1 MSLTLFP
8 AVDIKDGRAVRL
20 TQGKADEE
28 TVYDAD
34 PVAAARRFAEEG
46 AEWLHVV
53 DLDAAF
59 TGEPRNRHLVADI
72 VEATGVPVQ
81 ASGGVRTIA
90 DLDAAIG
97 FGASR
102 VVIGTMALED
112 PSFVRAALDAH
123 GDKVAIGLDAE
134 GTTLKARGWVTEGGD
149 LFEALAAFTEMGV
162 ARFVFTDIR
171 RDGMLTGPNVERL
184 VEVAGATTAQV
195 TASGGVSSLEDIR
208 VLAGAHPQVDA
219 AIVGKALY
227 AGKFTLAEAL
237 EVAAG
242 A

>member
-162 ARFVFTDIR
+162 ARVVFTDIR

>member
-1 MSLTLFP
+1 MPLTLFP

-20 TQGKADEE
+20 TQGKADAE

-34 PVAAARRFAEEG
+34 PVAAAQRFADEG

-81 ASGGVRTIA
+81 ASGGVRTLA

-102 VVIGTMALED
+102 VVIGTMALEQPD
-112 PSFVRAALDAH
+112 FVRAALDAH
-123 GDKVAIGLDAE
+123 GDKVAVGDTLLIVEAMKVMNPITAE
-134 GTTLKARGWVTEGGD
+134 SSGTVKA
-149 LFEALAAFTEMGV
+149 
-162 ARFVFTDIR
+162 I
-171 RDGMLTGPNVERL
+171 L
-184 VEVAGATTAQV
+184 VENGQPIEFDQPLVMIA
-195 TASGGVSSLEDIR
+195 
-208 VLAGAHPQVDA
+208 
-219 AIVGKALY
+219 
-227 AGKFTLAEAL
+227 
-237 EVAAG
+237 
-242 A
+242 